1 MNNKS
6 CTNGKHKYGLWNID
20 KNKSFVYRTCDNCS
34 YKLSLP
40 ITEEVI
46 IEITKQEEASKIFRA
61 FQLVSDTDE
70 NLINYIELILE
81 DYINYLNKEDYFK
94 FVKRIKM
101 LDDKNILDS
110 KSILFLH
117 KLDIYLD
124 VDNNLNSNYLNI
136 KEDSELA
143 YEQ

>member
-1 MNNKS
+1 MNLK
-6 CTNGKHKYGLWNID
+6 CK
-20 KNKSFVYRTCDNCS
+20 
-34 YKLSLP
+34 
-40 ITEEVI
+40 
-46 IEITKQEEASKIFRA
+46 
-61 FQLVSDTDE
+61 
-70 NLINYIELILE
+70 LILE

-117 KLDIYLD
+117 KLDIYLE
-124 VDNNLNSNYLNI
+124 VDNNLNNNYLNI

>member
-46 IEITKQEEASKIFRA
+46 IEITKQEEASMIFRA
-61 FQLVSDTDE
+61 FQLVSDNDE

-117 KLDIYLD
+117 KLDIYLE
-124 VDNNLNSNYLNI
+124 VDNNLNNNHLNI